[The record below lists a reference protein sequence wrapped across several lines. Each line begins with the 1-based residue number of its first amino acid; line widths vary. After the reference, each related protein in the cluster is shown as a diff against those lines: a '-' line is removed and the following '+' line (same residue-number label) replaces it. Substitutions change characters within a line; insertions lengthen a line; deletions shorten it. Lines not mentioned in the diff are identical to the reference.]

1 MVARGHRAFGRQ
13 HALYVRADFLRKA
26 LQLRKR
32 QGGEVDALP
41 LGLAHGAKL
50 IRDVPK
56 DHTVSWDDVQLDESQ
71 FAVQIRRQLES
82 EFRAEHVAEGAAA
95 AA

>member
-1 MVARGHRAFGRQ
+1 
-13 HALYVRADFLRKA
+13 
-26 LQLRKR
+26 
-32 QGGEVDALP
+32 
-41 LGLAHGAKL
+41 
-50 IRDVPK
+50 
-56 DHTVSWDDVQLDESQ
+56 VQLDESQ